1 MAIENGVVTT
11 IAIVSILIVVKSY
24 FDFLPE
30 IKEWRK
36 ERVNAEEREKTMLD
50 AIKQNSIAMQNMTTT
65 LKEIAITLRNLEED
79 RKLGIQSTIGL
90 GKIIEVIMLD
100 TKDTKEDVKKIDDKV
115 DRLHTQVAR
124 ANAKM
129 ELLLTNKG
137 VDINEIEKKI
147 NE

>member
-100 TKDTKEDVKKIDDKV
+100 TKDTKEDVKKSMIKLIDYTRKSLE
-115 DRLHTQVAR
+115 R
-124 ANAKM
+124 
-129 ELLLTNKG
+129 
-137 VDINEIEKKI
+137 I
-147 NE
+147 